1 MELFILNP
9 PHHISAHPGMR
20 NFILGELETWIFN
33 ISSSLLLAS
42 SNETGHVTKEGG
54 SAVSRKRSISRE
66 TKQRMINLKLFV
78 YNEWNMRSIGSRY
91 IGIKVF
97 NIIFIREEFQQIQ
110 KYKYI
115 ITLNQEW
122 WCWKASSN
130 ASRDVII
137 IPSWQASESK
147 CDN

>member
-9 PHHISAHPGMR
+9 PHHIRAHPPGMR

-33 ISSSLLLAS
+33 ISSSLLRAA

-66 TKQRMINLKLFV
+66 TKQRMINSKLFV

-97 NIIFIREEFQQIQ
+97 NIIFLRLEE
-110 KYKYI
+110 YKYI